1 MAPMNNRLLR
11 PLASGAFT
19 PRSLSGLEGWWA
31 ADSSPLFQNSDGT
44 TAVAANDDLV
54 GYWGDLSGNGRHL
67 LPLAGASTTTVT
79 NGVRPKYKTGT
90 INARPTIAFD
100 AASAN
105 TLGCAFTLA
114 QPCHYFYVSRYDTN
128 ATGGARMFDGFNV
141 TGPSINR
148 STSTI
153 LIMNAG
159 GANRNYTAASSADL
173 ESFGVWDLNLDGTNT
188 RLRLAGVESD
198 SGAGTGTNS
207 PSGIRLA
214 VFSNGFSAPG
224 SVSFAEVIIYSR
236 ILSATEA
243 TAVRKYLGTKYSLAF
258 A

>member
-11 PLASGAFT
+11 PLSSGAFT
-19 PRSLSGLEGWWA
+19 PRSLSGLEGWWSA
-31 ADSSPLFQNSDGT
+31 SESPLFQNSDGT

-90 INARPTIAFD
+90 INGRPTIAFD

-105 TLGCAFTLA
+105 TLGRAFTLA
-114 QPCHYFYVSRYDTN
+114 QPCHYFYVGKYDDAYVSGN
-128 ATGGARMFDGFNV
+128 PRLFDGFNANSSLLR
-141 TGPSINR
+141 TS
-148 STSTI
+148 STALVI
-153 LIMNAG
+153 NAG
-159 GANRNYTAASSADL
+159 GSNRNYNAASNTVL
-173 ESFGVWDLNLDGTNT
+173 ESFGVWDLNWDGTNT

-198 SGAGTGTNS
+198 GGAGTGTTS
-207 PSGIRLA
+207 PSGLRLA
-214 VFSNGFSAPG
+214 VFNNGFSAPG
-224 SVSFAEVIIYSR
+224 NVSFAEFIIYSR